1 MSWMIR
7 VQNDRNF
14 QDLNSDSS
22 MFDVSTLFHPSL
34 GLKVLNGE
42 IDKISQYFDEEVN
55 CFYKYFP
62 MILLHFEFI
71 FCRNEFWNNI
81 LLMMKSLKW
90 KQMKNLRVE
99 YHLNQFV
106 FLVLHSNQ
114 LLHDKI
120 HKKVVM

>member
-55 CFYKYFP
+55 I
-62 MILLHFEFI
+62 ILNFI
-71 FCRNEFWNNI
+71 FRF
-81 LLMMKSLKW
+81 
-90 KQMKNLRVE
+90 E
-99 YHLNQFV
+99 YDLSV
-106 FLVLHSNQ
+106 
-114 LLHDKI
+114 
-120 HKKVVM
+120 